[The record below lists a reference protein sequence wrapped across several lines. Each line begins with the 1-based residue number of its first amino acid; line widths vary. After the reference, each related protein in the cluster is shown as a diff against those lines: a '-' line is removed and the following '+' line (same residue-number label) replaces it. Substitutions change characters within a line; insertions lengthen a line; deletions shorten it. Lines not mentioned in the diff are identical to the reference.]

1 MFYRIFTSLIF
12 LVFLNS
18 PLAATEITGAFGIK
32 FGEPLGNLKVT
43 RTLASGMTHGVEPP
57 NPLDLL
63 RLYSVETT
71 SDKKLVY
78 RIIGQS
84 LVNDKV
90 QCIEDLASI
99 LGILENKY
107 GKFQNEGTI
116 YRLSQGKKAIT
127 ASCIAESGVTQRR
140 VYMIKVTYEDLGLVA
155 GAGAL

>member
-1 MFYRIFTSLIF
+1 MFRRFFISLMLLMF
-12 LVFLNS
+12 LES
-18 PLAATEITGAFGIK
+18 SLAGTEITGAFGIE
-32 FGEPLGNLKVT
+32 FGEQISNLKVL
-43 RTLASGMTHGVEPP
+43 RTLASGMTHSVEPP

-71 SDKKLVY
+71 SEKKLVY

-84 LVNDKV
+84 LVNDKA

-99 LGILENKY
+99 LGILEDKY

-116 YRLSQGKKAIT
+116 YRFSHGKKAIT

-155 GAGAL
+155 GADAL

>member
-1 MFYRIFTSLIF
+1 MVYRIFISLML
-12 LVFLNS
+12 LVFLKS
-18 PLAATEITGAFGIK
+18 SLAATEITGAFGIK
-32 FGEPLGNLKVT
+32 FGEPISNLKVT

-71 SDKKLVY
+71 NEKNLVY

-84 LVNDKV
+84 LANDKV

-99 LGILENKY
+99 LGILEAKY

-116 YRLSQGKKAIT
+116 YRFSQGKKAIT
-127 ASCIAESGVTQRR
+127 VSCIAESGVTQRQ
-140 VYMIKVTYEDLGLVA
+140 VYMIKVTYEDMGLVT
-155 GAGAL
+155 GADAL